1 MHSSYLYFADD
12 RFSAAEL
19 SAARLDGHLVELG
32 EGYIPADAVET
43 THLRAASLAVLLGDT
58 LAATHLS
65 AAWVYGA
72 LDEVPA
78 RHAVQRAVPRR
89 IHQLIDRRFL
99 YRDGYIETDDVT
111 TVGGV
116 LVTAPART
124 TADLARIVQA
134 EPDSAVALRGMAR
147 VFPGV
152 LAEAR
157 AWFHAHGPVPGKRGA
172 LRVLEDEESELVR
185 MM

>member
-58 LAATHLS
+58 LAATHQS

-72 LDEVPA
+72 LENAPA

-99 YRDGYIETDDVT
+99 YRDGYIEPEDAARI
-111 TVGGV
+111 GGV
-116 LVTAPART
+116 LVTAPSRT
-124 TADLARIVQA
+124 TADLARVVDSEPGAA
-134 EPDSAVALRGMAR
+134 EAILGMIR
-147 VFPGV
+147 VFPDAV
-152 LAEAR
+152 TQAR
-157 AWFHAHGPVPGKRGA
+157 LWFEAHGPVPGKRGA
-172 LRVLEDEESELVR
+172 LRVLQDVDPACVR
-185 MM
+185 TT